1 VPTDLAGAGQSLHD
15 ARFPALLS
23 ASTTSDSAATR
34 TGQIDLG
41 SPDRT
46 EKRTGTMSWRYENK
60 IKVA

>member
-1 VPTDLAGAGQSLHD
+1 MSSDTFDAGAKVPHYQLQ
-15 ARFPALLS
+15 PWLIP
-23 ASTTSDSAATR
+23 AATR

-41 SPDRT
+41 SPDPT